1 MTRYILFSIFLL
13 IFFFNSIQTIF
24 INDENLFLKRHI
36 GAAREY
42 RYRARHRAANLNQ
55 QQWPIYVSPEY
66 IRSRWI
72 ELYNEQN
79 KLNET

>member
-1 MTRYILFSIFLL
+1 M
-13 IFFFNSIQTIF
+13 IF
-24 INDENLFLKRHI
+24 INDEDIYLKRHI

-42 RYRARHRAANLNQ
+42 RYRARQRTANTNQ
-55 QQWPIYVSPEY
+55 QLPIYISPEY
-66 IRSRWI
+66 LRSRWI